1 MDNASRLLERKIL
14 EDPRAIETWRQLHDS
29 LSLGEDSRA
38 INIAKIISGIS
49 REGLTSDAPAR
60 QALAEKEEIVSVEAT
75 DKNLEDE
82 NERILSAS
90 LELAHQLIDLGD
102 LKSAKAKLIKL
113 LQTSYSHINAWASY
127 FLAKCFFDQYHLTT
141 ASWLIKRLP
150 EQSELPGSIEQL
162 IVALAD
168 AINDGLNY
176 QSDLCAPYIKPSFYE
191 RQIKKARPHFELTLT
206 SSQDCY
212 KHYQTIGFKLGI
224 NPTPW
229 FETRRYLSEN
239 RDIAKSGCCP
249 FFHYL
254 AAGKNEGRIASG
266 YSSRFSSEVENQKTL
281 PSDIFE
287 ESRNWI
293 QALPKVT
300 QINIKELTQL
310 LCNPYVLSISH
321 DCYYKIPGGIQL
333 CIQREQKCF
342 QEQQLNYIH
351 VYARQPWPIPLHN
364 KSPYIE
370 LVVSRNGE
378 ELGAIHLTD
387 LGTAIELA
395 TPSALLIH
403 SLLGISPEDIQQI
416 IIRTNIK
423 RVVYWMHDYSALC
436 SSYQLLRNKV
446 TFCGA
451 PPLGSRQ
458 CDYCFYGNSREGNVD
473 SISKVLD
480 LPQTELAFPSQAALD
495 AWRAGNKSSP
505 LSQKQKVSVVNH
517 ISLFESSSVH
527 RDYSSR
533 RPSIA
538 FLGHPAFAKG
548 WDTFSGLVRDPD
560 LFTLFE
566 WYHLGA
572 TKADLSNDIEFVH
585 VSIADSPTAMIDV
598 VRATQIDFALVWPEW
613 PETFCLTAYEAVI
626 GGANI
631 LTNSNSGNV
640 ARFAQSLPY
649 GHVIDGGIKEL
660 KEFLLSLLPLQIQSI
675 SFPENVKHEYSR
687 MSAELVLQ

>member
-1 MDNASRLLERKIL
+1 MDNASRLLEKKIL
-14 EDPRAIETWRQLHDS
+14 ENPRTIEDWRQLHDT
-29 LSLGEDSRA
+29 LLLCGDIRA
-38 INIAKIISGIS
+38 ASFAKTISGIS
-49 REGLTSDAPAR
+49 REVLASAAPAR
-60 QALAEKEEIVSVEAT
+60 HALAEKEDIASAQ
-75 DKNLEDE
+75 DSNSNLEDE
-82 NERILSAS
+82 KERAFSAS
-90 LELAHQLIDLGD
+90 LELAHKLIDLGD
-102 LKSAKAKLIKL
+102 LRSAKAKLIRL
-113 LQTSYSHINAWASY
+113 LQTPYAHINAWASY

-150 EQSELPGSIEQL
+150 EQSETSGSIGQL
-162 IVALAD
+162 IVALGD

-176 QSDLCAPYIKPSFYE
+176 QSDLCAHYIKPSFYE
-191 RQIKKARPHFELTLT
+191 RQFKKARPHSELSLT
-206 SSQDCY
+206 SSHDCY
-212 KHYQTIGFKLGI
+212 KHYQTVGFRLGI

-254 AAGKNEGRIASG
+254 AAGKNEGRLASG
-266 YSSRFSSEVENQKTL
+266 YSSRFSSEVENQKSL

-293 QALPKVT
+293 QVLPSAN
-300 QINIKELTQL
+300 QINSQELSQF
-310 LCNPYVLSISH
+310 LCHPYVLSVSH

-342 QEQQLNYIH
+342 QEQQVDYIH

-364 KSPYIE
+364 RSPYTE
-370 LVVSRNGE
+370 LMISRNGG
-378 ELGAIHLTD
+378 ELGVINLTD
-387 LGTAIELA
+387 LGKAIEFA
-395 TPSALLIH
+395 APSALLIH
-403 SLLGISPEDIQQI
+403 SLLGISPEDIEQI
-416 IIRTNIK
+416 IIRSNIQN
-423 RVVYWMHDYSALC
+423 VVYWMHDYSALC
-436 SSYQLLRNKV
+436 SSYQLLRNRV

-458 CDYCFYGNSREGNVD
+458 CDYCFYGNSRNGNVD

-480 LPQTELAFPSQAALD
+480 LPQTELAFPSQAALE
-495 AWRAGNKSSP
+495 AWRAGNQSSP

-517 ISLFESSSVH
+517 ITLVESSSVH
-527 RDYSSR
+527 RDYSGR

-548 WDTFSGLVRDPD
+548 WDTFSELVRDPD

-572 TKADLSNDIEFVH
+572 TKADLSNDIEFIH
-585 VSIADSPTAMIDV
+585 VSIADSPTAMIDMV
-598 VRATQIDFALVWPEW
+598 KEAQIDFVLVWPEW

-631 LTNSNSGNV
+631 ITNPNSGNV
-640 ARFAQSLPY
+640 ARFAQSHPY

-660 KEFLLSLLPLQIQSI
+660 KKFLLSLLPLQIQSL
-675 SFPENVKHEYSR
+675 SFPENVNYEYSR
-687 MSAELVLQ
+687 MSAELVAQ